1 MLGLEVSTPDEN
13 RPPSEYEWETAHR
26 MLHLCCV
33 PRGYYLSKTGP
44 CPQEMGRLEEE
55 CGDENA
61 IVDMSTEPGQEIK
74 HLWEYE
80 NRFMEELA
88 SGVACVG

>member
-1 MLGLEVSTPDEN
+1 
-13 RPPSEYEWETAHR
+13 
-26 MLHLCCV
+26 
-33 PRGYYLSKTGP
+33 
-44 CPQEMGRLEEE
+44 MGRLEEE

-88 SGVACVG
+88 SGVACVGWVGVG